1 VVVAAESLRRVR
13 RCRTLVPNLEDA
25 LVRPIPVSVEA
36 MRLLRGYLSVIE
48 NSPAI
53 ASPAAWHLV
62 VTHIHDLIALAVG
75 ASRDAAEAARGR
87 GLAAAR
93 LREAKSIIE
102 KELDD
107 ANLAIGAVAGRLGV
121 SPRCLQMLF
130 DRDGA
135 TFSEY
140 LLGRRLLRVHRRLSD
155 PRFAGFTVSELAFDA
170 GFGGLAHFNRTF
182 RRAYGST
189 PSDVRASRR
198 G

>member
-87 GLAAAR
+87 GWL
-93 LREAKSIIE
+93 
-102 KELDD
+102 
-107 ANLAIGAVAGRLGV
+107 
-121 SPRCLQMLF
+121 PRVC
-130 DRDGA
+130 
-135 TFSEY
+135 
-140 LLGRRLLRVHRRLSD
+140 V
-155 PRFAGFTVSELAFDA
+155 PR
-170 GFGGLAHFNRTF
+170 NR
-182 RRAYGST
+182 S
-189 PSDVRASRR
+189 SRR
-198 G
+198 SSTIPTSR